1 MIKRTTTN
9 TTITITLEL
18 LPAVVT
24 VAVLDA
30 SLPTDAKITHNY
42 SYVATTYTQGC
53 LWKLITLMLYDT
65 VIHMLV
71 S

>member
-24 VAVLDA
+24 VAGPDA

-42 SYVATTYTQGC
+42 SYVATYTQGC